1 MEIRKI
7 NFGSVLLACGLL
19 SQLITYIITKDSM
32 LSFISGVAGMV
43 SVVQC
48 SEKRYSFYF
57 WSFLQ
62 MITYGIICYQQNLYG
77 KIIENGFYF
86 ITMVLGLIVWWKHL
100 DNKQRVRTKTLGF
113 NSTIGVILG
122 SFGLTIMGYVLL
134 LNFGGSHPFFDS
146 ITTVLGVVGWIIM
159 MLRYRESWIL
169 CLIQDI
175 ICIVM
180 WASIENWFM
189 VVQYVFWTINCVYGF
204 ILWGRKNQYSE

>member
-19 SQLITYIITKDSM
+19 SQLITYIITKDST

-134 LNFGGSHPFFDS
+134 LNFGGAHPFFDS
-146 ITTVLGVVGWIIM
+146 ITTVLGIVAQILM
-159 MLRYRESWIL
+159 MLRYKENWIL
-169 CLIQDI
+169 WFIKDI

>member
-19 SQLITYIITKDSM
+19 SQLITYIITKDST

-134 LNFGGSHPFFDS
+134 LNFGGAHPFFDS
-146 ITTVLGVVGWIIM
+146 ITTVLGIVAQILM
-159 MLRYRESWIL
+159 MLRYKENWIL
-169 CLIQDI
+169 WFIQDI
-175 ICIVM
+175 ICIAM
-180 WASIENWFM
+180 WISIENWFM